1 MPNATIEPARAAD
14 AATIADRRPAPV
26 EPRPIRSATDDMPE
40 EVVSLVRR
48 GKLALRIRP
57 ANPDDLQA
65 VLELISEAK
74 LWLPGKYTDQWSTDW
89 ADQRGRKRS
98 DRVRDSIKQKTTW
111 VVTVTHGE
119 QPYAVATVTVEPSG
133 NPEIWTRPGDLNA
146 PAVYLSR
153 LVVARRFAWPRIGSA
168 VLNWACSYARRE
180 RQEKWVRIDVWTR
193 NFALHKY
200 YLHQG
205 FRRQGLCPDEKYP
218 SRARFQRRARRSLYR
233 RIHDEVRRVP
243 AVEG

>member
-1 MPNATIEPARAAD
+1 
-14 AATIADRRPAPV
+14 
-26 EPRPIRSATDDMPE
+26 MPE

-153 LVVARRFAWPRIGSA
+153 LVVARRFACQNWFRCAELGLQLRSA
-168 VLNWACSYARRE
+168 
-180 RQEKWVRIDVWTR
+180 
-193 NFALHKY
+193 
-200 YLHQG
+200 
-205 FRRQGLCPDEKYP
+205 
-218 SRARFQRRARRSLYR
+218 
-233 RIHDEVRRVP
+233 
-243 AVEG
+243 